1 MDNHV
6 IPNEAMVRESIE
18 QKLIRY
24 FGVKPDEANEEQIY
38 KATVMS
44 VKDVLTEKR
53 SVFRE
58 KVKKQR
64 PKKVYYLCMEFLM
77 GRQLRNNLMNLGI
90 DTEYRK
96 VLADMGFD
104 LDKIYEFEPDPGLG
118 NGGLG
123 RLAACFLDSL

>member
-1 MDNHV
+1 MNM
-6 IPNEAMVRESIE
+6 NEKLTEAMVRESIE

-44 VKDVLTEKR
+44 VKDILTEKR

-58 KVKKQR
+58 KVKKQH

-77 GRQLRNNLMNLGI
+77 DVSSAI
-90 DTEYRK
+90 T
-96 VLADMGFD
+96 
-104 LDKIYEFEPDPGLG
+104 
-118 NGGLG
+118 
-123 RLAACFLDSL
+123 S